1 MFSDLKETLKA
12 LKTKIFK
19 GSEKHGINGE
29 PGGGHKMM
37 SVFKLIINAV
47 LWILTLIH
55 HESIM
60 ESEIKIESII
70 FNEKE
75 VED

>member
-47 LWILTLIH
+47 L
-55 HESIM
+55 
-60 ESEIKIESII
+60 
-70 FNEKE
+70 
-75 VED
+75 